1 MFRRARDY
9 FNLIGETVPPNSSRK
24 EAKAQIRKSIS
35 TKPRTDRAIKLAG
48 NVAFERWYDNNNDA
62 EQSAGDD
69 CNRNDA
75 STTKNPNPPLRLL
88 RQSAGPHMC
97 IKCASTVDVKDV
109 QQNDDFRLALQARL
123 SLGDPDQVSSSN
135 LSTVENNQEL
145 SLSRSVVLERGV
157 HYAEAL
163 SMYQPG
169 TNANQEA
176 NEEHP
181 NIGPESKVPNRLDP
195 QAFPLY
201 MLACDHI
208 ICRACLLYNFSWWHQ
223 NAVCPM
229 CQHELVKTGHFYY
242 RNMMADK
249 TTVLALPSEDSSLD
263 DKLFHKAMDVH
274 NAFVKAND
282 KPFIILTTWACE
294 LLAHIVAE
302 HLMTQYQEGGSGH
315 SSKDMTHEALS
326 QSVQSSSVKHVLE
339 IASET
344 LHISF
349 QKLFRLHAKDVPFNA
364 QISPPKFPGAKPRS
378 FTSAAMN
385 AEAYLRKQGWQ
396 GSGHSLDHTGRGI
409 KKPLLITH
417 KNDQLGLGKKKAA
430 HTTDDQW
437 WLRAYDQSLQTIG
450 TGKDST
456 LDQVRTQGINRGG
469 LYGFF
474 VKGEQIE
481 GTIEDTSA
489 TTTDASNPPSGT
501 TTPPTSASETEA
513 SAPSKKTTDRK
524 SKRKREDADAKASKK
539 GKKGDAK
546 ATEQDVVAKKL
557 SKLKPAER
565 TDYEARAAAKGQSLE
580 QYVLRR
586 IQKKTEKNASESVG
600 PTSVPGV
607 FFTDLEGNPDLANAV
622 AAKQPKEKK
631 QPKSGEK
638 SEKAPKDK
646 KLMKSEKKEKKE
658 KKTEKKE

>member
-24 EAKAQIRKSIS
+24 EAKAQIRKFIS

-349 QKLFRLHAKDVPFNA
+349 QKLFRLHAKDVPC
-364 QISPPKFPGAKPRS
+364 I
-378 FTSAAMN
+378 
-385 AEAYLRKQGWQ
+385 
-396 GSGHSLDHTGRGI
+396 
-409 KKPLLITH
+409 
-417 KNDQLGLGKKKAA
+417 
-430 HTTDDQW
+430 
-437 WLRAYDQSLQTIG
+437 
-450 TGKDST
+450 
-456 LDQVRTQGINRGG
+456 V
-469 LYGFF
+469 
-474 VKGEQIE
+474 
-481 GTIEDTSA
+481 SA
-489 TTTDASNPPSGT
+489 TGL
-501 TTPPTSASETEA
+501 
-513 SAPSKKTTDRK
+513 
-524 SKRKREDADAKASKK
+524 
-539 GKKGDAK
+539 K
-546 ATEQDVVAKKL
+546 ATMLRHVRKAVQEPIACICRRLFSRELVQAGLKLDSLPREIFQVATIRDGTRMGEL
-557 SKLKPAER
+557 WRVCEMFVEYTVAWLVWRHVTADP
-565 TDYEARAAAKGQSLE
+565 DYTATLTQIA
-580 QYVLRR
+580 
-586 IQKKTEKNASESVG
+586 
-600 PTSVPGV
+600 VPMGC
-607 FFTDLEGNPDLANAV
+607 
-622 AAKQPKEKK
+622 
-631 QPKSGEK
+631 
-638 SEKAPKDK
+638 
-646 KLMKSEKKEKKE
+646 
-658 KKTEKKE
+658 